1 MRTKK
6 SNGAVTFY
14 GYGGHL
20 PVLLEL
26 EAVRIVFE
34 PDVFGGDGA
43 EKRKN
48 ICFAGV
54 SAECLEKIR
63 GLATKIEGQVS
74 SAIKGD
80 LLRCKFTPSATFVYD
95 TMSAHTDAPQ
105 FWRNWTVNAMGRLG
119 SLVFCHRGPQP
130 PRRWVGVSLGSE
142 GLRTGTW
149 QALSPESYGG
159 SCEIRGE
166 A

>member
-1 MRTKK
+1 M
-6 SNGAVTFY
+6 SVTSRQSPLCVRDS
-14 GYGGHL
+14 HL
-20 PVLLEL
+20 PRALT
-26 EAVRIVFE
+26 I
-34 PDVFGGDGA
+34 
-43 EKRKN
+43 
-48 ICFAGV
+48 
-54 SAECLEKIR
+54 
-63 GLATKIEGQVS
+63 
-74 SAIKGD
+74 
-80 LLRCKFTPSATFVYD
+80 LLRCKFTPSSTFVYD